1 MFIKGLLVFSRTSQ
15 RLAWCIY
22 SYDCLKRHYEKIS
35 AIEIKFTKE
44 RIEYLK
50 NAVTFFNKL
59 NVIGP
64 SSGLSNKIL
73 KIFVAQGAAKLP

>member
-15 RLAWCIY
+15 RLAKCIY
-22 SYDCLKRHYEKIS
+22 SYDCLKWHHEKIS
-35 AIEIKFTKE
+35 AIEIKLISEEIK
-44 RIEYLK
+44 YLK

>member
-1 MFIKGLLVFSRTSQ
+1 M
-15 RLAWCIY
+15 
-22 SYDCLKRHYEKIS
+22 KRHHEKIS
-35 AIEIKFTKE
+35 AIEIKFISEEIK
-44 RIEYLK
+44 YLI